1 MNIKL
6 VMFFIILIILLILNY
21 YFIKNR
27 KKVKKK
33 YRKSVLII
41 ILLID
46 ILLIAISA
54 FLYKNNKIDNN
65 EPEEIIKVPSE
76 DENKEKPES
85 TTTSTST
92 TTTSSTTSTTTS
104 TTKTTTTTTTT
115 KTTSNQNQNQN
126 SNLSNKT
133 SKGYTIEYRNGAY
146 YINNVLVVNKTYQ
159 LTKDWKPVNPYKTVP
174 SDGFDRNPLDKD
186 AYEAWKLMKSDAA
199 SLGLNLWAQ
208 SGYRSYDYQ
217 NDLYN
222 GYVKR
227 NGKTSAD
234 TFSARPGASEH
245 QTGLAFDLNTIS
257 NSFKDTAEGK
267 WVAKN
272 AYIYGYILRY
282 PEGKTNETGYIYE
295 PWHIR
300 YVGKELAKELYNNGD
315 WITMESYFGID
326 SKYND

>member
-1 MNIKL
+1 MDIKL
-6 VMFFIILIILLILNY
+6 VIFFINLLILLVLNC

-46 ILLIAISA
+46 ILLIGISTY
-54 FLYKNNKIDNN
+54 LYCNNKNGNN
-65 EPEEIIKVPSE
+65 KQEEKNKEPFE
-76 DENKEKPES
+76 DENEEKTES
-85 TTTSTST
+85 TTTITS
-92 TTTSSTTSTTTS
+92 TTTSSTT
-104 TTKTTTTTTTT
+104 TTTTTI
-115 KTTSNQNQNQN
+115 KTTSNQNQN
-126 SNLSNKT
+126 SSISNKT

-146 YINNVLVVNKTYQ
+146 YINNILIVNKTYK

-208 SGYRSYDYQ
+208 SGYRSYYYQ

-222 GYVKR
+222 GYIKR
-227 NGKTSAD
+227 NGKTAAD

-245 QTGLAFDLNTIS
+245 QTGRAFDLNTLS

-300 YVGKELAKELYNNGD
+300 YVGKELAKELYNNGN

>member
-1 MNIKL
+1 MDIKL
-6 VMFFIILIILLILNY
+6 VIFFIILLILIILNY

-46 ILLIAISA
+46 ILLIGISTY
-54 FLYKNNKIDNN
+54 LYCNKKNDNN
-65 EPEEIIKVPSE
+65 ETEKIIRVPSGG
-76 DENKEKPES
+76 ENEENQES
-85 TTTSTST
+85 TITSTST
-92 TTTSSTTSTTTS
+92 TTTSSTTSTIKKTNTS
-104 TTKTTTTTTTT
+104 TTTI
-115 KTTSNQNQNQN
+115 KTTSKQNQN

-133 SKGYTIEYRNGAY
+133 SKGYTIEYQNGAY
-146 YINNVLVVNKTYQ
+146 YINNILIVNKTYK

-186 AYEAWKLMKSDAA
+186 AYEAWKLMKSDAT
-199 SLGLNLWAQ
+199 SLGLKLWAQ

-257 NSFKDTAEGK
+257 NSFKNTDEGK

>member
-1 MNIKL
+1 MDIKL
-6 VMFFIILIILLILNY
+6 VMFFIILIILLMLNY

-46 ILLIAISA
+46 ILLIGISTY
-54 FLYKNNKIDNN
+54 LYNNNNKTDNN
-65 EPEEIIKVPSE
+65 EPEEKIKIPSE
-76 DENKEKPES
+76 GENKENPE
-85 TTTSTST
+85 T
-92 TTTSSTTSTTTS
+92 TTTITSATTSSTTS
-104 TTKTTTTTTTT
+104 TTKTTTTSTTTT
-115 KTTSNQNQNQN
+115 KTTSKQNQN

-146 YINNVLVVNKTYQ
+146 YINNVLIVNKTYK

-222 GYVKR
+222 GYIKR
-227 NGKTSAD
+227 NGKKAAD

-300 YVGKELAKELYNNGD
+300 YVGKELAKELYNNGN

>member
-1 MNIKL
+1 MDIKL
-6 VMFFIILIILLILNY
+6 VMFFIILIILLVLNY

-46 ILLIAISA
+46 ILLIGISTY
-54 FLYKNNKIDNN
+54 LYNNNNKTDNN
-65 EPEEIIKVPSE
+65 EPEEKIKIPSE
-76 DENKEKPES
+76 GENKENPE
-85 TTTSTST
+85 T
-92 TTTSSTTSTTTS
+92 TTTITSATTSSTTS
-104 TTKTTTTTTTT
+104 TTKTTTTSTKTI
-115 KTTSNQNQNQN
+115 KTTSKQNQN

-146 YINNVLVVNKTYQ
+146 YINNVLIVNKTYK

-222 GYVKR
+222 GYIKR
-227 NGKTSAD
+227 NGKTAAD

-272 AYIYGYILRY
+272 AFIYGYILRY

-300 YVGKELAKELYNNGD
+300 YVGKELAKELYNNGN

>member
-1 MNIKL
+1 MDIKL
-6 VMFFIILIILLILNY
+6 IMFFIILIILLVLNY

-46 ILLIAISA
+46 ILLIGLSTY
-54 FLYKNNKIDNN
+54 LYNNNNKTDNN
-65 EPEEIIKVPSE
+65 EPEEKIKISSE
-76 DENKEKPES
+76 GENKENQES

-92 TTTSSTTSTTTS
+92 TTTSSTTSTT
-104 TTKTTTTTTTT
+104 KTTTTSTTTI
-115 KTTSNQNQNQN
+115 KTTSNQNQN
-126 SNLSNKT
+126 SSISNKT

-146 YINNVLVVNKTYQ
+146 YINNVLIVNKTYK

-174 SDGFDRNPLDKD
+174 SNGFDRNPLDKD

-222 GYVKR
+222 GYIKR
-227 NGKTSAD
+227 NGKTAAD

-300 YVGKELAKELYNNGD
+300 YVGKELAKELYNNGN

>member
-1 MNIKL
+1 MDIKL
-6 VMFFIILIILLILNY
+6 VIFFINLLILLVLNC

-33 YRKSVLII
+33 YQKSVLII

-46 ILLIAISA
+46 ILLIGISTC
-54 FLYKNNKIDNN
+54 LYCNNKNDNN
-65 EPEEIIKVPSE
+65 KQEEKNKEPFE
-76 DENKEKPES
+76 DENEEKTES
-85 TTTSTST
+85 TTTITS
-92 TTTSSTTSTTTS
+92 TTTSSTT
-104 TTKTTTTTTTT
+104 TTTTTI
-115 KTTSNQNQNQN
+115 KTTSNQNQN
-126 SNLSNKT
+126 SSVSNKT
-133 SKGYTIEYRNGAY
+133 SKGYTIEHKNGAY
-146 YINNVLVVNKTYQ
+146 YINNVLIVNKTYK

-217 NDLYN
+217 NDLYK
-222 GYVKR
+222 GYIKR
-227 NGKTSAD
+227 NGKTAAD

-300 YVGKELAKELYNNGD
+300 YVGKELAKKLYNNGN

>member
-46 ILLIAISA
+46 ILLICISA
-54 FLYKNNKIDNN
+54 YLYKNNKIDNK

-76 DENKEKPES
+76 DENKENPES

-92 TTTSSTTSTTTS
+92 TTTSSTTST
-104 TTKTTTTTTTT
+104 
-115 KTTSNQNQNQN
+115 KTTSNQNQN

>member
-1 MNIKL
+1 MDIKL
-6 VMFFIILIILLILNY
+6 VIFFINLLILLVLNC

-46 ILLIAISA
+46 ILLIGISTY
-54 FLYKNNKIDNN
+54 LYCNNKNDNN
-65 EPEEIIKVPSE
+65 KQEEKNKEPFE
-76 DENKEKPES
+76 DENEEKAES
-85 TTTSTST
+85 TTTITS
-92 TTTSSTTSTTTS
+92 TTTSSTT
-104 TTKTTTTTTTT
+104 TTKTSATTTTTTI
-115 KTTSNQNQNQN
+115 KTTSNQNQN
-126 SNLSNKT
+126 SSVSNKT

-146 YINNVLVVNKTYQ
+146 YINNILIVNKTYK

-222 GYVKR
+222 GYIKR
-227 NGKTSAD
+227 NGKTAAD

-300 YVGKELAKELYNNGD
+300 YVGKELAKELYNNGN

>member
-1 MNIKL
+1 MDIKL
-6 VMFFIILIILLILNY
+6 VMFFIILIILLVLNY

-46 ILLIAISA
+46 ILLIGISTY
-54 FLYKNNKIDNN
+54 LYNNNNRTDNN
-65 EPEEIIKVPSE
+65 EPKEKIKVPSE
-76 DENKEKPES
+76 GENKEKPETTTTITS
-85 TTTSTST
+85 TTTSS
-92 TTTSSTTSTTTS
+92 TTS
-104 TTKTTTTTTTT
+104 TTKTTTTTTTI
-115 KTTSNQNQNQN
+115 KTTSNQNQN

-146 YINNVLVVNKTYQ
+146 YINNVLIVNKTYK

-222 GYVKR
+222 GYIKR
-227 NGKTSAD
+227 NGKKAAD

-300 YVGKELAKELYNNGD
+300 YVGKELAKELYNNGN